1 VIESDT
7 DSRQDLGAGLG
18 FRGWTYVKVAITPNI
33 DDPATSTDIC
43 ADTGCS
49 ITLANRAWVKQFY
62 PEVDFRKRAT
72 QVLVRGLGK
81 GRHRTSD
88 YVTLPFYLGG
98 TDNQGRPAFA
108 HFRREVTIVDDDGL
122 TMLLGTDVMGPEKFK
137 IDFETRTMAIASC
150 RNLTL
155 PMDVKRRRTIN
166 ARVMVASHTHIPP
179 GTTTAVPIRHRLSDD
194 GGQDLLFEGRYRNLD
209 VFATVTD
216 ADMSWALVRNRTSK
230 TTLLPRNARI
240 GTLRSFQDDCSF
252 TCVDAEHSQQ
262 AADMAATGNKHY

>member
-1 VIESDT
+1 
-7 DSRQDLGAGLG
+7 
-18 FRGWTYVKVAITPNI
+18 
-33 DDPATSTDIC
+33 
-43 ADTGCS
+43 
-49 ITLANRAWVKQFY
+49 
-62 PEVDFRKRAT
+62 
-72 QVLVRGLGK
+72 
-81 GRHRTSD
+81 
-88 YVTLPFYLGG
+88 
-98 TDNQGRPAFA
+98 
-108 HFRREVTIVDDDGL
+108 
-122 TMLLGTDVMGPEKFK
+122 
-137 IDFETRTMAIASC
+137 
-150 RNLTL
+150 
-155 PMDVKRRRTIN
+155 VKRRRTIN

-179 GTTTAVPIRHRLSDD
+179 GTTTAVPIHYQLSDD